1 MTEPFL
7 LHLNFTDFDDYC
19 ANVRDWNLD
28 YRQIESGQF
37 SSELLMAGN
46 ATMMLTRAQ
55 IRRKMIQKGA
65 PPPGMITFGLLVDPG
80 INIHWRNI
88 DISGDMLIVFPENGE
103 LDSITYDDFDVFV
116 LSVTEEKLNRFCEAL
131 QLPDIRTLINND
143 EAFRC
148 DSQQLA
154 EFRNWLSSISQQLI
168 LSSKRGLN
176 MGHLLHIEQE
186 LTDRLINILAGR
198 LHSVSKQTFRKRDL
212 ALLTVKDYIADSD
225 SGIPTIPELCQV
237 AAVSERTLEYAFRER
252 YGLTPKTYLLYHRLN
267 AFRKQLRVTDSKI
280 GRITEIARQHGFWHM
295 GALGVDYKKLF
306 AELPSETL
314 KHQY

>member
-19 ANVRDWNLD
+19 ANVRNWNLD

-37 SSELLMAGN
+37 FSELLMAGN

-65 PPPGMITFGLLVDPG
+65 PPPGMITFGLLVDPA

-116 LSVTEEKLNRFCEAL
+116 LSLTEEKLNRTCQAL
-131 QLPDIRTLINND
+131 QLPDIRTLINHD

-154 EFRNWLSSISQQLI
+154 ELRNWLSSITQQLT
-168 LSSKRGLN
+168 LNSKRGPN
-176 MGHLLHIEQE
+176 MAHLLHIEQE
-186 LTDRLINILAGR
+186 LTHKLISILAGR
-198 LHSVSKQTFRKRDL
+198 FHSVSKQTFRKRDL
-212 ALLTVKDYIADSD
+212 ALLIVKDYIADSD

-267 AFRKQLRVTDSKI
+267 AFRKQLRVTDSET
-280 GRITEIARQHGFWHM
+280 GRVTEIARQHGFWHM
-295 GALGVDYKKLF
+295 GALGADYKKLF

-314 KHQY
+314 KRQY